1 MDKENKYYNLIENL
15 IKNHTKFPGYEAIL
29 EDIIDDVYAHSEVII
44 NSIDN
49 ESVINSYLE
58 KIITTSLITV
68 PKRMNLNNNV
78 RHRVIQTP
86 SQILN
91 KPEPDSV
98 SAVESEQA
106 DISNQDLDVQKANPE
121 FVDKMINSINNDN
134 NELFEQEKESED
146 ILSEIDSVITEED
159 LEDSIELTEENFEN
173 INESDLS
180 EDITEIEDI
189 SADYESSDIDINSEK
204 LDTEEPVDD
213 DFSLQAEESIE
224 ELEPNVQLQSDENES
239 IVDVITPDEEL
250 LLVEP
255 DSDDNVI
262 IESEE
267 QENLSEASGELLN
280 FEDNESSVSEKN
292 TVIETIEED
301 SLPFDNN
308 NEDIDTEDLVQEES
322 TFDNIYDSVYES
334 EDVQT
339 TFDNIDEN
347 QNITEDI
354 EEDTIDI
361 LPEVNDDSSF
371 EELTENSEDEI
382 NIDNS
387 MEDINILTDNYD
399 FHQSDENELE
409 NIAENSDFISETD
422 SIELSINDE
431 NSSISQE
438 IEISDNDSAIDN
450 DVDFDLAAEFVN
462 NQKEKSEDINFKPID
477 YSAFDYTP
485 NRNSISEKIDVVTE
499 KLAQLN
505 NENPELEIL
514 KIFDLK
520 YKQKLSIN
528 EIASELNVKEQDVI
542 DILNKLIELV

>member
-134 NELFEQEKESED
+134 NELFEQEKESDD

>member
-1 MDKENKYYNLIENL
+1 MI
-15 IKNHTKFPGYEAIL
+15 IL
-29 EDIIDDVYAHSEVII
+29 
-44 NSIDN
+44 
-49 ESVINSYLE
+49 
-58 KIITTSLITV
+58 
-68 PKRMNLNNNV
+68 KRMNLNNNV

-134 NELFEQEKESED
+134 NELFEQEKESDD